1 MRPLASIA
9 AMPRPKTILTVLC
22 LAAAGGLAAGCG
34 GDEEPDPSIPLDS
47 AQTLVSTLQE
57 VQANVD
63 NGSCLVAADKVQ
75 ELQDE
80 LSQLPSEVNQ
90 DVLDALQRGA
100 LSLGDLVDEQCDQ
113 PEPTTTEATTTKETT
128 TEQTTTEQPT
138 TTQPP
143 PTTAPP
149 TTTTPAPPNTG
160 GGGVGP
166 PGSDGL

>member
-1 MRPLASIA
+1 
-9 AMPRPKTILTVLC
+9 MPGAKTILTALC
-22 LAAAGGLAAGCG
+22 LAAAAALVAGCG
-34 GDEEPDPSIPLDS
+34 GDKKPEPSIPLAS

-80 LSQLPSEVNQ
+80 LAQQPSSVNQ

-100 LSLGDLVDEQCDQ
+100 LNLGDLIDEQCSQ
-113 PEPTTTEATTTKETT
+113 P
-128 TEQTTTEQPT
+128 EQTTTEETTTEETTTEETTTDETT
-138 TTQPP
+138 TTQ
-143 PTTAPP
+143 PP
-149 TTTTPAPPNTG
+149 TTTTPPPTTPTTG